1 MLPEDLCCHT
11 LLACEMRLHSAPTR
25 VERDVLRCAVSSVR
39 HDDVALMPTG
49 QRRIRGAANAFL
61 IH

>member
-39 HDDVALMPTG
+39 HDDVALMRPVNVAF
-49 QRRIRGAANAFL
+49 AAQQTRS
-61 IH
+61 